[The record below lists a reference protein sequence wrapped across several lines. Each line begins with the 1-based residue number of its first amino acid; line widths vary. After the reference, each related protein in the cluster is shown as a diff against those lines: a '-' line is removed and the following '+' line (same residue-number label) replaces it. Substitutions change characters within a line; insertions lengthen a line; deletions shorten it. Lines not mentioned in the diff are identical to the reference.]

1 MTKAKRELL
10 ARTEPLE
17 NHSWKRKKNEDN
29 YILKLSSQEVY
40 FTFKVATFIRL
51 LTKLKERSNLVGFI
65 CHKRC

>member
-29 YILKLSSQEVY
+29 YILKFIFSRSIFHFQSCY
-40 FTFKVATFIRL
+40 FHSVIDKT
-51 LTKLKERSNLVGFI
+51 
-65 CHKRC
+65 